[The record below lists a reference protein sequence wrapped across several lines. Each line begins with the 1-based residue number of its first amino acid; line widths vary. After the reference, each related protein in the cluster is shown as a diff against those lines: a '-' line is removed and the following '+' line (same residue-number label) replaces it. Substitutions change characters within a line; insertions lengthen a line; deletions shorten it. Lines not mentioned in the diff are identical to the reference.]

1 MPYRLLGK
9 MASFWEAFS
18 GKRFV
23 CCALS
28 VLYSIDSTVDRS
40 IASISDLGSI
50 FTSVLRALVI
60 CRLGSDISAIDL
72 PTVLYILHIA
82 LCIHNFTN

>member
-23 CCALS
+23 CCALI
-28 VLYSIDSTVDRS
+28 VLYSIDSTVGRS
-40 IASISDLGSI
+40 TASISDLGGI
-50 FTSVLRALVI
+50 TTSGLI
-60 CRLGSDISAIDL
+60 YRL
-72 PTVLYILHIA
+72 
-82 LCIHNFTN
+82 